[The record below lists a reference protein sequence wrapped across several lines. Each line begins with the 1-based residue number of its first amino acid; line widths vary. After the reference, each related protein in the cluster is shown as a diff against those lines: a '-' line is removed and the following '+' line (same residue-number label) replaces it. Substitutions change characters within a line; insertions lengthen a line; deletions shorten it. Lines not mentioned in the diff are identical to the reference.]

1 MRSLERQLYA
11 FDEYTLD
18 LTRGC
23 LRNAGGEI
31 QLRPKS
37 FELLRYLVQNAG
49 RLISKDELVNA
60 VWPNVIVGDD
70 SLAQCMSELRNA
82 LNDRDQH
89 IIKTVSRRGY
99 LFDALVS
106 SPPASS
112 AVRQRSG
119 LSNEPG
125 DLPGLD
131 AGLAPPISQPAVA
144 PRLSIVVLPFANLS
158 SDPEQQYFA
167 DGITE
172 DLTTDLSRL
181 TNMFVI
187 SRNTAFIYRNKPI
200 GAKQIGRELGVRYLL
215 EGSVRRSNSQVRVSA
230 QLIDA
235 ATDAHL
241 WAERFDGHTGDL
253 LALQDEITGRIAVA
267 LDLEL
272 VNAEAAR
279 PTPNLDVLDYILQG
293 RAAWMNPASYDNRAQ
308 AIRMFERALE
318 LDPRSVEAQCRLAI
332 ALTARTLEGMTDTA
346 AADIARSKDLARKA
360 LVASPRS
367 LLPHY
372 AKGQVLRA
380 QHRYKEAIREYE
392 TVIALNHNSVNA
404 ISALADCKLFTGPI
418 EEVIPLQEQ
427 GLRLSPRDPLIAN
440 MYCRIGLVHLLQS
453 RTDEAILWLEKALS
467 VNPELP
473 FLHVYLASACAL
485 NGKIKRAAAE
495 LAKARGVSLDGPYS
509 SIARLRANSR
519 YEAPTIRAFCE
530 ATLYAGLRKA
540 GMPEE

>member
-1 MRSLERQLYA
+1 MRNLEQQLYA

-18 LTRGC
+18 LIRGC
-23 LRNAGGEI
+23 LRNAVREI

-119 LSNEPG
+119 LSDEPG

-158 SDPEQQYFA
+158 NDPEQQYFA

-172 DLTTDLSRL
+172 DLTTDLSRIE
-181 TNMFVI
+181 NMFVI

-200 GAKQIGRELGVRYLL
+200 GAKQIGRELGVRYAL
-215 EGSVRRSNSQVRVSA
+215 EGSVRRLSSQVRVSA

-235 ATDAHL
+235 ETDAHL
-241 WAERFDGHTGDL
+241 WADRFDLNTEDL
-253 LALQDEITGRIAVA
+253 FALQDEITGRIAVA
-267 LDLEL
+267 LNSEL
-272 VNAEAAR
+272 VAAEVGRRTENPDAF
-279 PTPNLDVLDYILQG
+279 DYILRG
-293 RAAWMNPASYDNRAQ
+293 RASDAMPPTRDKYAQ
-308 AIRMFERALE
+308 AIELFERALA
-318 LDPRSVEAQCRLAI
+318 LDPRSVEAQNRLAI
-332 ALTARTLEGMTDTA
+332 ALVARVLDQMTSSA
-346 AADIARSKDLARKA
+346 AADITRAKA
-360 LVASPRS
+360 LVRQVSLAAPRH
-367 LLPHY
+367 LLTHF
-372 AKGQVLRA
+372 AKGQILRVEK
-380 QHRYKEAIREYE
+380 RYAEAIPNTR
-392 TVIALNHNSVNA
+392 
-404 ISALADCKLFTGPI
+404 
-418 EEVIPLQEQ
+418 
-427 GLRLSPRDPLIAN
+427 R
-440 MYCRIGLVHLLQS
+440 QS
-453 RTDEAILWLEKALS
+453 
-467 VNPELP
+467 
-473 FLHVYLASACAL
+473 H
-485 NGKIKRAAAE
+485 
-495 LAKARGVSLDGPYS
+495 
-509 SIARLRANSR
+509 
-519 YEAPTIRAFCE
+519 
-530 ATLYAGLRKA
+530 
-540 GMPEE
+540 